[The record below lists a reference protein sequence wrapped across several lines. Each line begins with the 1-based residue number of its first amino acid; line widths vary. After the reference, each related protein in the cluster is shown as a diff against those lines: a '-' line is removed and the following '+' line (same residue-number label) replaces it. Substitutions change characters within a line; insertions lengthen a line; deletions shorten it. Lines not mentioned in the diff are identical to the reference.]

1 MRRKIYKKQLASL
14 LFSPILL
21 ILGGCTTLFP
31 AAEAPQGAI
40 GPDQREDLS
49 LFTVLGDAPFPAW
62 ALLETD
68 PMVPTTRL
76 LDGETVPVETAA
88 EDDEEV
94 DAAPADVALVDDEL
108 FGEADAWDR
117 IRNGFALPDVDHPRV
132 TREFKWFARHP
143 EYIRR
148 VADRARPYLYY
159 IVEEVERRNIPMEI
173 ALLPIV
179 ESAFQ
184 PFAYSHGRAAGIW
197 QFIPS
202 TGRLFGL
209 RQTWWYDGRRDIY
222 ASTQA
227 ALNLLERLHKEFKGD
242 WMLALAA
249 YNSGSGTVRKAVR
262 RNRRRGRP
270 IDFFSLKL
278 PPETRGYVPKL
289 LALKKLFADPQR
301 YGIEVPSIPD
311 EPYFAKVDLGSQID
325 LSLIAELADI
335 EMEELYQLNPG
346 FNRWATDPRGPH
358 YVLLPKEKAEDFQV
372 ALAKVPKN
380 QRIRWIRHRIRTG
393 ETLGTIARKYRTSVA
408 AIKRLNRIRGTRIRA
423 GRSLLIPTARAR
435 PGEYRLSEGERLRR
449 LKKTRR
455 KGNRYVH
462 LVQRGD
468 TLWDIAQLYGVG
480 VRSLA
485 KWNGMAP
492 RDTLKPGQK
501 LVIWTRG
508 KVSVDTG
515 HMAPPPQRRI
525 TKRIGYRVRP
535 GDSLSRISSRFKVT
549 IAQLRR
555 WNRLPKGRYLQ
566 PGQRLTLY
574 IDVIQQSG
582 RS

>member
-21 ILGGCTTLFP
+21 ILGGCSSLFP
-31 AAEAPQGAI
+31 LAEAPGGAI
-40 GPDQREDLS
+40 GPDQNEDHS

-62 ALLETD
+62 ALLEAGE
-68 PMVPTTRL
+68 
-76 LDGETVPVETAA
+76 LDTPPVIPAAEEVAEAEEATHPEDETATP
-88 EDDEEV
+88 
-94 DAAPADVALVDDEL
+94 APDGL
-108 FGEADAWDR
+108 FGEADVWDR
-117 IRNGFALPDVDHPRV
+117 IRNGFALPEVEHRRID
-132 TREFKWFARHP
+132 REFAWFARHP
-143 EYIRR
+143 DYIRR
-148 VADRARPYLYY
+148 VAERARPYLHF
-159 IVEEVERRNIPMEI
+159 IVEEVERRDIPMEI

-222 ASTQA
+222 ASTHA

-262 RNRRRGRP
+262 RNKRRGKP
-270 IDFFSLKL
+270 TGFFSLKL

-289 LALKKLFADPQR
+289 LALKKLFADPER
-301 YGIEVPSIPD
+301 YGIEVPAIPD
-311 EPYFAKVDLGSQID
+311 EPYFTKVDLGSQID
-325 LSLIAELADI
+325 LSLIAELAGI
-335 EMEELYQLNPG
+335 EMEELYRLNPG

-358 YVLLPKEKAEDFQV
+358 YVLLPKERAEDFQV
-372 ALAKVPKN
+372 ALAKVPKSA
-380 QRIRWIRHRIRTG
+380 RIRWIRHRIRRG
-393 ETLGTIARKYRTSVA
+393 ETLGTIARKYRTSIA

-423 GRSLLIPTARAR
+423 GHSLLIPTARAGAR
-435 PGEYRLSEGERLRR
+435 EYRLSEAERLRR

-455 KGNRYVH
+455 KGKRYVH
-462 LVQRGD
+462 QVQRGD
-468 TLWDIAQLYGVG
+468 TLWDIARLYGVG

-492 RDTLKPGQK
+492 RDTLRPGQK
-501 LVIWTRG
+501 LVIWTHRDL
-508 KVSVDTG
+508 SRAEDEL
-515 HMAPPPQRRI
+515 HMPPPRRRV

-535 GDSLSRISSRFKVT
+535 GDSLARISSRFKVT

-555 WNRLPKGRYLQ
+555 WNRLPRGRYLQ